1 MRAASIALPFEKPK
15 LSAIATSSLDGAS
28 FAAML
33 DRAIAASGKLYVKL
47 PGAIEDLLEGSGER
61 EVSYEFTAPDHPNY
75 KDIPGRVKIAA

>member
-1 MRAASIALPFEKPK
+1 MHITVKAACDPEAGVWYIASSNLPGLHIE
-15 LSAIATSSLDGAS
+15 ADTYIE
-28 FAAML
+28 
-33 DRAIAASGKLYVKL
+33 LYVKL

>member
-33 DRAIAASGKLYVKL
+33 DRAIAASGRAQEVKQIEL
-47 PGAIEDLLEGSGER
+47 KAI
-61 EVSYEFTAPDHPNY
+61 
-75 KDIPGRVKIAA
+75 